1 MYALKPHALKI
12 CVARLASDGR
22 IIIRIGKSLIGPG
35 QPVFIVAELSGN
47 HGQNFDAAV
56 KLVHLAK
63 EAGADAIKLQTYTAD
78 TITIA
83 PETGS
88 NEAGSRKD
96 CFKIAGGTLW
106 DGKTLHDL
114 YQQSFTPWDWQP
126 KLQTVARELG
136 MELFASAFDPTAVD
150 FLERMNVPAHKIAS
164 PELVDIPLIEKMART
179 GKPLILSTGMASLA
193 EIEEAVAAARKAG
206 ATEICLLKCTS
217 AYPAQPEHANLRTLV
232 DLANRFQVPLGLS
245 DHTMGSETAV
255 AAVALGACII
265 EKHFTED
272 RSIPGPDSAFS
283 LEPGEFRG
291 MVNAIRTVERSLGSI
306 HYGPGPSEL
315 AMLKFRRSLFV
326 VADIKSGEVF
336 SEKNVR
342 SIRPADGLHP
352 RHLAE
357 VLGRKAAREIRRGTP
372 FQWDMIADPPASS
385 REIT

>member
-1 MYALKPHALKI
+1 M
-12 CVARLASDGR
+12 ASDGR

-47 HGQNFDAAV
+47 HGQNFSAAV

-83 PETGS
+83 PDAGS
-88 NEAGSRKD
+88 NEAGFRKD

-126 KLQTVARELG
+126 KLQIVARELG
-136 MELFASAFDPTAVD
+136 MELFSSAFDPTAVD

-179 GKPLILSTGMASLA
+179 GKPLILSTGMATLA

-206 ATEICLLKCTS
+206 ASEICLLKCTS
-217 AYPAQPEHANLRTLV
+217 AYPAQPDQANLRTLV
-232 DLANRFQVPLGLS
+232 DLADRFQLPVGLS
-245 DHTMGSETAV
+245 DHTIGSETAI

-283 LEPGEFRG
+283 LEPSEFRD
-291 MVNAIRTVERSLGSI
+291 MVNAIRTVERSLGSV
-306 HYGPGPSEL
+306 HYGPAPSEL

-352 RHLAE
+352 RHLAK